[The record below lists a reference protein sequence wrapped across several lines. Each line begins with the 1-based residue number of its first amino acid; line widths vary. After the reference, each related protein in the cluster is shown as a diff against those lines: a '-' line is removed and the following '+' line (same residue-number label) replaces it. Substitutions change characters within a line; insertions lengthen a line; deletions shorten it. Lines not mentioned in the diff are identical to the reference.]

1 MTTASVL
8 PRTDATA
15 LGATSGDAAARADP
29 SESDDATAVA
39 AIVADAADLAR
50 RRGRDDLARRLEL
63 VGERVA
69 RTETVVCVVGEF
81 KKGKSALIN
90 ALIGRDVC
98 PVDDDL
104 ATMAVTVVRYAPEP
118 GAMVRRREDGEL
130 RIEPIA
136 AEDAAGWVA
145 EAESG
150 DRRHGVEL
158 VEVGLPIPFLER
170 GIALVDT
177 PGVGGLNA
185 AHAAATLAF
194 LPSAD
199 ALVFVTD
206 ASTELSRPELDFL
219 SAAIKAGPP
228 ILIAVTKVD
237 IYPEWRRIV
246 AIDERHL
253 GSVGLTAKPFALSSV
268 LRAHAVARDDAA
280 LEIESGY
287 PTFAAALVED
297 AVGRAR
303 SGSLSA
309 AMAQVGPA
317 LDQLRDPL
325 TAELTA
331 LERPDAAAA
340 LAADLSQARN
350 RLAALAEAD
359 ASWSVRL
366 EDEFTALR
374 TRTAF
379 AFQARMRQFVRE
391 TQDEIERIDPARAW
405 PELGQRIQAETAAT
419 VRAAFLEATDG
430 AAAIQALIAGHLAD
444 EALGLEG
451 DGVPVSFDVSTL
463 WGGGPTFEGRAR
475 SGLMASLGVVG
486 GASVGVEMLGMLGT
500 LLGAA
505 VVGPAALGVAAV
517 FGGKQVL
524 SERRRQL
531 ADRRQQARAFLAS
544 FVEEVRFETD
554 GRLASLLDDVQRQM
568 RARFADRL
576 RELRRTFAETAAGLE
591 NAIAVAESATGTRL
605 ATLAREVAE
614 IDELQVRTE
623 AAGRSSG

>member
-1 MTTASVL
+1 MTNAPVQ

-15 LGATSGDAAARADP
+15 RGAASADATQPADAA
-29 SESDDATAVA
+29 AVA
-39 AIVADAADLAR
+39 AIVADAAALAR
-50 RRGRDDLARRLEL
+50 RRGRDDLAQRLDQ
-63 VGERVA
+63 VAERVA
-69 RTETVVCVVGEF
+69 RTDTVVCVVGEF

-104 ATMAVTVVRYAPEP
+104 ATMAVTVVRYAPEA
-118 GAMVRRREDGEL
+118 GAIVRRREDGEL
-130 RIEPIA
+130 LIEAIPA
-136 AEDAAGWVA
+136 DEAGRWVA
-145 EAESG
+145 ETDG
-150 DRRHGVEL
+150 DDRRHGVEV
-158 VEVGLPIPFLER
+158 VEVGLPNPFLER

-219 SAAIKAGPP
+219 SAAMKAGPP
-228 ILIAVTKVD
+228 ILIAITKVD

-246 AIDERHL
+246 AIDEGHL
-253 GSVGLTAKPFALSSV
+253 ATLGLAESPFALSSV
-268 LRAHAVARDDAA
+268 LRAHGLATARPRPRGRKRIPGRSPRRSSRMPSVALA
-280 LEIESGY
+280 
-287 PTFAAALVED
+287 
-297 AVGRAR
+297 RAR
-303 SGSLSA
+303 CRPPSPRSSRRSTSSA
-309 AMAQVGPA
+309 SRWRP
-317 LDQLRDPL
+317 RC
-325 TAELTA
+325 TA
-331 LERPDAAAA
+331 LESPDAAEA
-340 LAADLSQARN
+340 LAADLRDARE

-379 AFQARMRQFVRE
+379 AFQTRMRQFVRE

-405 PELGQRIQAETAAT
+405 PEVGQRIQAETAAN
-419 VRAAFLEATDG
+419 VRTAFLEATDG
-430 AAAIQALIAGHLAD
+430 AAAIQAMIAGHLAD
-444 EALGLEG
+444 EALGL
-451 DGVPVSFDVSTL
+451 DGVGIPVSFDVSTL
-463 WGGGPTFEGRAR
+463 WQGGPTFEGRAK
-475 SGLMASLGVVG
+475 SGLMASLGIVG

-554 GRLASLLDDVQRQM
+554 GRLASLLDDVQRGM
-568 RARFADRL
+568 RARFADRI

-591 NAIAVAESATGTRL
+591 SAMAVAETSGGARL
-605 ATLAREVAE
+605 AELARDLAE
-614 IDELQVRTE
+614 IDDLRARADAVGATP
-623 AAGRSSG
+623 G

>member
-1 MTTASVL
+1 MTNAPVQ
-8 PRTDATA
+8 PRSDATA
-15 LGATSGDAAARADP
+15 PGATSADAAEQADAAAVAGIVGDAA
-29 SESDDATAVA
+29 E
-39 AIVADAADLAR
+39 LAR
-50 RRGRDDLARRLEL
+50 RRGRDDLAQRLDQ
-63 VGERVA
+63 VAERLA
-69 RTETVVCVVGEF
+69 RTDTVVCVVGEF

-104 ATMAVTVVRYAPEP
+104 ATMAVTVVRYASEP
-118 GAMVRRREDGEL
+118 GAVVRRREDGEL
-130 RIEPIA
+130 RIEAIP
-136 AEDAAGWVA
+136 AEEAGRWVA
-145 EAESG
+145 ETDG
-150 DRRHGVEL
+150 DDRRHGVEV
-158 VEVGLPIPFLER
+158 VEVGLPNPFLER

-219 SAAIKAGPP
+219 SAAMKAGPP

-246 AIDERHL
+246 AIDEGHL
-253 GSVGLTAKPFALSSV
+253 ATVGLAETPFPLSSV
-268 LRAHAVARDDAA
+268 LRAHGLATDDPS

-287 PTFAAALVED
+287 PAFAAALIED

-303 SGSLSA
+303 VASLSTA
-309 AMAQVGPA
+309 LAHVLPA
-317 LDQLRDPL
+317 LDQLREPL
-325 TAELTA
+325 AAEVTA
-331 LERPDAAAA
+331 LVSPEAAEA
-340 LAADLSQARN
+340 LAADLRDVRG

-379 AFQARMRQFVRE
+379 AFQARMRQFLRE

-405 PELGQRIQAETAAT
+405 PEVGQRIQAETAAN

-430 AAAIQALIAGHLAD
+430 AAAIQAMIAGHLAD
-444 EALGLEG
+444 EAVGL
-451 DGVPVSFDVSTL
+451 DGVGIPVSFDVSTL
-463 WGGGPTFEGRAR
+463 WQGGPTFEGRAK
-475 SGLMASLGVVG
+475 SGLMASLGIVG

-568 RARFADRL
+568 RARFADRI
-576 RELRRTFAETAAGLE
+576 RELRRTFAEIAAGLE
-591 NAIAVAESATGTRL
+591 SAMTVAETAGGGRL
-605 ATLAREVAE
+605 AEVTAELAEV
-614 IDELQVRTE
+614 DELRVRAG
-623 AAGRSSG
+623 AAGSAPT

>member
-1 MTTASVL
+1 MTNAPVQ
-8 PRTDATA
+8 PRSDATA
-15 LGATSGDAAARADP
+15 PGATSPDAAQPAD
-29 SESDDATAVA
+29 AAAVA
-39 AIVADAADLAR
+39 AIVADAAALAR
-50 RRGRDDLARRLEL
+50 RRGRDDLASRLDG
-63 VGERVA
+63 VAERVA
-69 RTETVVCVVGEF
+69 RTDTVVCVVGEF

-118 GAMVRRREDGEL
+118 GAVVRRREDGEL
-130 RIEPIA
+130 RIEAIPA
-136 AEDAAGWVA
+136 DEAGRWVA
-145 EAESG
+145 ETDG
-150 DRRHGVEL
+150 DDRRHGVEV
-158 VEVGLPIPFLER
+158 VEVGLPNPFLER

-206 ASTELSRPELDFL
+206 ASAELSRPELDFL
-219 SAAIKAGPP
+219 AAAMKAGPP
-228 ILIAVTKVD
+228 ILIAVTKMD

-246 AIDERHL
+246 AIDEGHL
-253 GSVGLTAKPFALSSV
+253 GTLGLTETPFALSSV
-268 LRAHAVARDDAA
+268 LRAHGLATGDPV
-280 LEIESGY
+280 LEAESGY
-287 PTFAAALVED
+287 PAFAAALVED

-303 SGSLSA
+303 AASLSTA
-309 AMAQVGPA
+309 IAQVLPA
-317 LDQLRDPL
+317 LDQLREPL
-325 TAELTA
+325 AAEVTA
-331 LERPDAAAA
+331 LESPAAAEA
-340 LAADLSQARN
+340 LATDLRDVRG

-391 TQDEIERIDPARAW
+391 TQDEIERIDPARGW
-405 PELGQRIQAETAAT
+405 PEVGQRIQAETAAN

-430 AAAIQALIAGHLAD
+430 AAAIQAMIAGHLAD
-444 EALGLEG
+444 EALGL
-451 DGVPVSFDVSTL
+451 DGVGIPVSFDVSTL
-463 WGGGPTFEGRAR
+463 WQGGPTFEGRAKA
-475 SGLMASLGVVG
+475 GVMASLGIVG

-505 VVGPAALGVAAV
+505 VVGPAALGVAVV

-524 SERRRQL
+524 SERKRQL

-568 RARFADRL
+568 RARFADRI
-576 RELRRTFAETAAGLE
+576 RELRRTFAESAAGLE
-591 NAIAVAESATGTRL
+591 SAMAVAETAGGARL
-605 ATLAREVAE
+605 ADLAGELAEVDDLRA
-614 IDELQVRTE
+614 R
-623 AAGRSSG
+623 AASARSTAA

>member
-1 MTTASVL
+1 MTNAPVQ

-15 LGATSGDAAARADP
+15 PGATSPDATQLPADVDAA
-29 SESDDATAVA
+29 AVA
-39 AIVADAADLAR
+39 AIVADTAELAR
-50 RRGRDDLARRLEL
+50 RRGRDDLAQRLDQ
-63 VGERVA
+63 VAERVA
-69 RTETVVCVVGEF
+69 RTDTVVCVVGEF

-104 ATMAVTVVRYAPEP
+104 ATMAVTVVRYSPEP
-118 GAMVRRREDGEL
+118 GAIVRRREDGEL
-130 RIEPIA
+130 LIEAIPA
-136 AEDAAGWVA
+136 DEAGRWVA
-145 EAESG
+145 ETDG
-150 DRRHGVEL
+150 DDRRRGVEV
-158 VEVGLPIPFLER
+158 VEVGLPNPFLER

-219 SAAIKAGPP
+219 SAAMKAGPP
-228 ILIAVTKVD
+228 ILIAITKVD

-246 AIDERHL
+246 AIDEGHL
-253 GSVGLTAKPFALSSV
+253 ASVGLTETPFPLSSV
-268 LRAHAVARDDAA
+268 LRAHGLATDDPT
-280 LEIESGY
+280 LEAESGY
-287 PTFAAALVED
+287 PAFAEALVED

-303 SGSLSA
+303 VASLSTA
-309 AMAQVGPA
+309 IAQVLPA
-317 LDQLRDPL
+317 LDQLREPL
-325 TAELTA
+325 AAEVTA
-331 LERPDAAAA
+331 LENPEAAEA
-340 LAADLSQARN
+340 LAADLRDVRA

-359 ASWSVRL
+359 ASWSIRL

-379 AFQARMRQFVRE
+379 AFQARMRAFVRE
-391 TQDEIERIDPARAW
+391 TQDEIERIDPARSW
-405 PELGQRIQAETAAT
+405 PEVGQRIQAETAAN
-419 VRAAFLEATDG
+419 VRTAFLEATDG

-444 EALGLEG
+444 EALGL
-451 DGVPVSFDVSTL
+451 DGVGIPFSFDVSTL
-463 WGGGPTFEGRAR
+463 WQGGPTFEGRAK
-475 SGLMASLGVVG
+475 SGLMASLGIVG

-505 VVGPAALGVAAV
+505 VVGPAVIGVVAV

-531 ADRRQQARAFLAS
+531 AERRQQARS
-544 FVEEVRFETD
+544 FVAGFVEDVRFEAD
-554 GRLASLLDDVQRQM
+554 GRLASLLDEIQRQM
-568 RARFADRL
+568 RARFAERI
-576 RELRRTFAETAAGLE
+576 RELRRTFSESEDGLRRATERAESERRARMVVLGAELARIDALRERAATAA
-591 NAIAVAESATGTRL
+591 
-605 ATLAREVAE
+605 
-614 IDELQVRTE
+614 
-623 AAGRSSG
+623 AGPS

>member
-1 MTTASVL
+1 MTNAPAL

-15 LGATSGDAAARADP
+15 PDATSPDGAAPADAAA
-29 SESDDATAVA
+29 VA
-39 AIVADAADLAR
+39 GIVADAAALARARGREDLA
-50 RRGRDDLARRLEL
+50 GRLDGVAERLAR
-63 VGERVA
+63 
-69 RTETVVCVVGEF
+69 TDTVVCVVGEF

-118 GAMVRRREDGEL
+118 GAIVRRRADGEL
-130 RIEPIA
+130 LIEAIPA
-136 AEDAAGWVA
+136 DEAGRWVA
-145 EAESG
+145 ETDG
-150 DRRHGVEL
+150 DDRRHGVEV
-158 VEVGLPIPFLER
+158 VEVGLPNPFLER

-219 SAAIKAGPP
+219 AAAMKAGPP
-228 ILIAVTKVD
+228 VLIAVTKVD

-246 AIDERHL
+246 AIDEGHL
-253 GSVGLTAKPFALSSV
+253 ATLGLTETPFALSSV
-268 LRAHAVARDDAA
+268 LQARALADDDPG
-280 LEIESGY
+280 LEAESGY
-287 PTFAAALVED
+287 PAFAEALVED
-297 AVGRAR
+297 AIGRAR
-303 SGSLSA
+303 AASLSTA
-309 AMAQVGPA
+309 IAQVLPA
-317 LDQLRDPL
+317 LDQLREPL
-325 TAELTA
+325 AAEVTA
-331 LERPDAAAA
+331 LEDPAAAAA
-340 LAADLSQARN
+340 LAADLRDVRG

-374 TRTAF
+374 TRAAF

-391 TQDEIERIDPARAW
+391 TQDEIERIDPARSW
-405 PELGQRIQAETAAT
+405 PEVSQRIQAETAAN

-430 AAAIQALIAGHLAD
+430 AAAIQAMIAGHLAD
-444 EALGLEG
+444 EALGL
-451 DGVPVSFDVSTL
+451 DGVGIPVSFDVSTL
-463 WGGGPTFEGRAR
+463 WQGEPTFEGHTK
-475 SGLMASLGVVG
+475 SSFVASLGS
-486 GASVGVEMLGMLGT
+486 GANVGVEMLGMLAT

-531 ADRRQQARAFLAS
+531 ADRRQQARAFLTS

-554 GRLASLLDDVQRQM
+554 GRLASLLDDVQRGM
-568 RARFADRL
+568 RARFADRI

-591 NAIAVAESATGTRL
+591 NAVAAAEAAGGPRL
-605 ATLAREVAE
+605 AELTGELAE
-614 IDELQVRTE
+614 IDDLRAR
-623 AAGRSSG
+623 AAGAGATAA